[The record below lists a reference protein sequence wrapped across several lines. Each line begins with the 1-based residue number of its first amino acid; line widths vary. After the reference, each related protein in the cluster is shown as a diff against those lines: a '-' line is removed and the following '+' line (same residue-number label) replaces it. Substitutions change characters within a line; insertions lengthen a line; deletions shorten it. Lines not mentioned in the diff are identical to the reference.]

1 MTPQRRAAQT
11 QGFTLIE
18 VIVVVFILG
27 LLAALVAPK
36 IMGRTE
42 DAKINQTKVQIR
54 NFETALKLYKL
65 DNGSYPST
73 VQGLEALTS
82 KPSTGKLPNN
92 YRQGGYLEQS
102 TIPKDPW
109 GNPYVY
115 VSPGVATEYEVVSFG
130 GDGAQGGQGEA
141 ADISSASL

>member
-1 MTPQRRAAQT
+1 MTPQRRAART

-73 VQGLEALTS
+73 VQGLEALIR

-102 TIPKDPW
+102 AIPKDPW

-115 VSPGVATEYEVVSFG
+115 ASPGVATEYEVVSFG
-130 GDGAQGGQGEA
+130 GDGVQGGEGEA